1 MEEEKKEN
9 EVTEKE
15 PEENSEVTENDSKE
29 TGDIKLP
36 IGNGKTVTG
45 LEEAMKFVNGDETSK
60 LFQQLRAAEQAKEAA
75 QALEAERR
83 EAEDRL
89 FERVNSLESR
99 FEEISNTIKKLLI
112 FLPKT

>member
-1 MEEEKKEN
+1 MEEEKIEN

-15 PEENSEVTENDSKE
+15 PEENSEATENNSEKTE
-29 TGDIKLP
+29 GINLP

-45 LEEAMKFVNGDETSK
+45 LEEAMKFINGDETST
-60 LFQQLRAAEQAKEAA
+60 LFQQVQAAEQAKQAA
-75 QALEAERR
+75 QALEAARR

-99 FEEISNTIKKLLI
+99 FEEISKTIKKLLI